1 MLRFTNECRSLSP
14 SSLPFL
20 SILRIWIIWQQLN
33 RDYLSSVNFGSNK
46 FIIGVLDV
54 VNISSKIPSSSCRPH
69 FYTKWQDLLSNQLVT
84 RSALELCLLVHVYIV
99 VLTRISSRCLLDC
112 SSWSLTH
119 LELGCSL
126 SFHRHVIHGMCYVL
140 SVCAKYGIVY
150 WIKKSSL
157 RKATGYTSFH
167 IMLSATLLQSILNVN
182 ISELST
188 HRSHYILTMYLLT
201 ILDTYSVQ
209 GCQPA
214 HNWIPSFSL
223 CYLRIQ
229 VV

>member
-1 MLRFTNECRSLSP
+1 M
-14 SSLPFL
+14 SSTFL
-20 SILRIWIIWQQLN
+20 YKVTRPAFKPIGDKVCSRT
-33 RDYLSSVNFGSNK
+33 LSSSPCPHRRPYK
-46 FIIGVLDV
+46 
-54 VNISSKIPSSSCRPH
+54 NIKQMLTGLC
-69 FYTKWQDLLSNQLVT
+69 QLQ
-84 RSALELCLLVHVYIV
+84 ALY
-99 VLTRISSRCLLDC
+99 

-157 RKATGYTSFH
+157 RRATGHTSFH
-167 IMLSATLLQSILNVN
+167 IMLSATRLQSILNVN